1 MGQRLVRYR
10 VEGTLFKL
18 HGAVLPY
25 DRIEVMVGETM
36 VQFRGFIGDGYV
48 SFALVPDPP
57 LPPGTRISA
66 VYRTSEPSRTATSE
80 VGMQFENDAFA
91 MVDDDV
97 QAPPAG
103 TLKIVSVR
111 RYQRGFSLGQ
121 AGA

>member
-25 DRIEVMVGETM
+25 DRFEVMVGETM

-57 LPPGTRISA
+57 LPPGTRLSA
-66 VYRTSEPSRTATSE
+66 VYRTSEPGQAATSE

-91 MVDDDV
+91 MVEDDV
-97 QAPPAG
+97 QAPVAG
-103 TLKIVSVR
+103 TLKIGSVR
-111 RYQRGFSLGQ
+111 RYQRGFSLGRV
-121 AGA
+121 GS